1 MTKYA
6 LLIGINY
13 RGKFNSLKGC
23 INDVLCIQKLIKE
36 WGFLESNIALMTDD
50 TSGKMYPNAYN
61 ITFQLNALCS
71 KMKPGDQA
79 IFYYSGH
86 GTRIRDKSG
95 DEPNGYDS
103 CIVPI
108 DFQSVGV
115 INDDTIKYYIDKIP
129 AGANLFC
136 VFDSCN
142 SGTVCD
148 LKYNLFDTSYRK
160 DITVK
165 LKGFNYQ
172 DWVRRQMV
180 SINPKQSDTNADV
193 ISLTGCRDDQVSYDL
208 GRNGALTSAFLQTI
222 KKYSSAGKPTL
233 QLQHILQD
241 VRGVI
246 ATMRLS
252 QAPQLMTGKPY
263 DTNTLFRDFLKI

>member
-13 RGKFNSLKGC
+13 KGTLSKLSGP
-23 INDVLCIQKLIKE
+23 INDILDVNRLIQT
-36 WGFLESNIALMTDD
+36 WGFPASNIVMMTDD
-50 TSGKMYPNAYN
+50 TKGSRYPTAYN
-61 ITFQLNALCS
+61 ISFQLNALCT

-86 GTRIRDKSG
+86 GTRIRDKSK
-95 DEPNGYDS
+95 DEPSGYDS
-103 CIVPI
+103 CIVPV
-108 DFQSVGV
+108 DYTKNGV
-115 INDDTIKYYIDKIP
+115 INDDTIKYYINKIP
-129 AGANLFC
+129 LGANLFC

-148 LKYNLFDTSYRK
+148 LRYNVFDTSYRK
-160 DITVK
+160 TIDTK
-165 LKGFNYQ
+165 LKGFNYP

-180 SINPKQSDTNADV
+180 YINERQSDTVADV

-208 GRNGALTSAFLQTI
+208 GRNGALTMAFLQTM
-222 KKYSSAGKPTL
+222 KKFSVGGKPTL
-233 QLQHILQD
+233 QLEHILQD

-246 ATMRLS
+246 TSMRLTQS
-252 QAPQLMTGKPY
+252 PQLMTGKPY
-263 DTNTLFRDFLKI
+263 DMNVLFKDFMMI

>member
-13 RGKFNSLKGC
+13 RGTFAALSGC
-23 INDVLCIQKLIKE
+23 INDVQDIQKIIIG
-36 WGFLESNIALMTDD
+36 WGFPKENITFMTDD
-50 TSGKMYPNAYN
+50 TKGGMYPNAYN
-61 ITFQLNALCS
+61 VTYQLNKLCS
-71 KMKPGDQA
+71 ILKPGDQA

-86 GTRIRDKSG
+86 GTRIRDVSK
-95 DEPNGYDS
+95 DESSGYDS

-108 DFQSVGV
+108 DFRTVGV
-115 INDDTIKYYIDKIP
+115 INDDTIKYYINKIP
-129 AGANLFC
+129 AGANMFC

-165 LKGFNYQ
+165 LKGFDYTE
-172 DWVRRQMV
+172 WSRRQMV
-180 SINPKQSDTNADV
+180 SVDAKQIDTKCDI
-193 ISLTGCRDDQVSYDL
+193 ISLSGCKDDQVAMDL
-208 GRNGALTSAFLQTI
+208 GRNGALTASFLQVI
-222 KKYSSAGKPTL
+222 KKYSKAGKPTL
-233 QLQHILQD
+233 QLQHILQN

-246 ATMRLS
+246 QTMRLS

-263 DTNTLFRDFLKI
+263 DTNTLFKDFLKI